1 MCCTKNG
8 GLTQSLN
15 RVFGKITT
23 KGDSMKKTR
32 FTEPQIVSILR
43 ELEAGMPVAELSR
56 KHGVSDA
63 TIYNWRTKFG
73 GMKESELRKLKQLE
87 EENRRLKHMYAELSI
102 DHRILK
108 DIVEKKL

>member
-1 MCCTKNG
+1 
-8 GLTQSLN
+8 
-15 RVFGKITT
+15 
-23 KGDSMKKTR
+23 MKKTR
-32 FTEPQIVSILR
+32 FTETQILGILKA
-43 ELEAGMPVAELSR
+43 LEAGMPVAELSR

-73 GMKESELRKLKQLE
+73 GLGESELKRLRQLE
-87 EENRRLKHMYAELSI
+87 EENSRLKHMYAELSI